1 MIEGRIHGTDTQA
14 GSRAPRAGRGGAAR
28 AVATLSTFAVLLALA
43 GLAGC
48 GGDDAVTLSP
58 RAANLPSQEVSD
70 FSLEESDTGRPE
82 WILEAKYA
90 ATYSGRGLIVARD
103 VTIDF
108 FDSEGK
114 KYSRLTAKEG
124 TVQQPGND
132 MEARGKVVVTT
143 TDGTRIETE
152 SLRFLNRQRRI
163 VSEEFVRLERNGD
176 VVTGIGFESDPSLE
190 HFSIKREV
198 RAKVQS
204 SPGGGLRFE
213 ERGR

>member
-1 MIEGRIHGTDTQA
+1 MLDSI
-14 GSRAPRAGRGGAAR
+14 AR
-28 AVATLSTFAVLLALA
+28 VLVPLALLACSV
-43 GLAGC
+43 AGC
-48 GGDDAVTLSP
+48 GADTPVRMSP
-58 RAANLPSQEVSD
+58 RDASLPSQEVRD
-70 FSLEESDTGRPE
+70 FSLEESDTGKPE
-82 WILEAKYA
+82 WILEAEYA
-90 ATYSGRGLIVARD
+90 ATYSGRGLIVAKD

-114 KYSRLTAKEG
+114 KYSRLTAAEG

-132 MEARGKVVVTT
+132 MEARGRVVVTT

-163 VSEEFVRLERNGD
+163 TSEEFVRFEKDGD

-190 HFSIKREV
+190 HFTIKREV
-198 RAKVQS
+198 RARVQS
-204 SPGGGLRFE
+204 SGGGLRFE

>member
-1 MIEGRIHGTDTQA
+1 MSHGRIL
-14 GSRAPRAGRGGAAR
+14 GRTPGD
-28 AVATLSTFAVLLALA
+28 VVA
-43 GLAGC
+43 GLALVGALMLAGC
-48 GGDDAVTLSP
+48 SGDAPVPLSP
-58 RAANLPSQEVSD
+58 RAANLPSQEVTD
-70 FSLEESDTGRPE
+70 FTLEESDTGRPE

-103 VTIDF
+103 VSIDF
-108 FDSEGK
+108 FDSEGE
-114 KYSRLTAKEG
+114 KYSRLTAREG

-152 SLRFLNRQRRI
+152 SLRFLNRQRLI
-163 VSEEFVRLERNGD
+163 VSDEFVRLQRNGD
-176 VVTGIGFESDPSLE
+176 EVTGYGFESDPSLE

-198 RAKVQS
+198 KARVQS

-213 ERGR
+213 ERGGR

>member
-1 MIEGRIHGTDTQA
+1 MVNGRTLGTDTIA
-14 GSRAPRAGRGGAAR
+14 PGRALRERCAASLRALVAFVAIGTCAPLSGCSRDTTVP
-28 AVATLSTFAVLLALA
+28 
-43 GLAGC
+43 
-48 GGDDAVTLSP
+48 LSP
-58 RAANLPSQEVSD
+58 RAANLPSQEVTD
-70 FSLEESDTGRPE
+70 FTLEESDTGRPE

-90 ATYSGRGLIVARD
+90 ATYSHRGLIVAKD

-108 FDSEGK
+108 FDSAGE
-114 KYSRLTAKEG
+114 KYSHLTAAEG

-143 TDGTRIETE
+143 TDGTRIATE
-152 SLRFLNRQRRI
+152 SLRFLPRKRLITSDQ
-163 VSEEFVRLERNGD
+163 FVRFERNGD

-198 RAKVQS
+198 RAQVQS

-213 ERGR
+213 ERRGK

>member
-1 MIEGRIHGTDTQA
+1 MVERLKLGSAAHDVRGR
-14 GSRAPRAGRGGAAR
+14 RARRAR
-28 AVATLSTFAVLLALA
+28 AALVVWAALALMGCSGDTPA
-43 GLAGC
+43 QLA
-48 GGDDAVTLSP
+48 P
-58 RAANLPSQEVSD
+58 RAANLPSQEVTD

-82 WILEAKYA
+82 WILKSKYA
-90 ATYSGRGLIVARD
+90 ATYSGRGVIVARD
-103 VTIDF
+103 VSIDF
-108 FDSEGK
+108 FDAAGK
-114 KYSRLTAKEG
+114 KYSRLTAREG

-143 TDGTRIETE
+143 TDGVRIETE

-163 VSEEFVRLERNGD
+163 LSDDFVRLERNGD

-190 HFSIKREV
+190 HFAIKREV

-213 ERGR
+213 ERSGR